1 MKKMHIVDY
10 KVNDHKYQGLRFR
23 KVLTEETIT
32 GKLKVAAEISVAAFS

>member
-1 MKKMHIVDY
+1 MHVAGHKMGSD
-10 KVNDHKYQGLRFR
+10 KYPGLRFR